1 MTSNFTVQ
9 NRNVSTQYCNSNIS
23 EWFTKNAI
31 NKIIDLLFSNNNIK
45 RIAIINK

>member
-31 NKIIDLLFSNNNIK
+31 NKIIDGINLLFK
-45 RIAIINK
+45 II